1 MLYIQLLKIL
11 QIVLVFRMNFAFLK
25 NRKDMLRKTWVI
37 SEKNYSIIVL
47 GHLTTKLMLTDTE
60 KNIIALMKIRNL

>member
-1 MLYIQLLKIL
+1 
-11 QIVLVFRMNFAFLK
+11 MNFAFLK
-25 NRKDMLRKTWVI
+25 NRKDMLRKTWII

-47 GHLTTKLMLTDTE
+47 GHLKTKLMLTDTE

>member
-60 KNIIALMKIRNL
+60 KNIIVLMKIRNL